1 MTINRS
7 NQQWPE
13 GFGLDMAGEVEQEW
27 REAWEWEWL
36 KANPEWRERE
46 DQLADELS
54 EEIEDLT
61 RLVEGA
67 ELRAGLRR
75 VGLLP

>member
-1 MTINRS
+1 MAINRS
-7 NQQWPE
+7 DQQWPE

-27 REAWEWEWL
+27 RDDDQEWL
-36 KANPEWRERE
+36 ELR
-46 DQLADELS
+46 LAQ
-54 EEIEDLT
+54 EIEDLT

-75 VGLLP
+75 VGLLR